1 MSTTEDNLDPMQRFG
16 EKLHAL
22 RMQRGFTL
30 RELANLLGVH
40 NSHVARIE
48 KGKKPSVELIL
59 KISRLFDV
67 PIDILMK
74 DELELDD

>member
-1 MSTTEDNLDPMQRFG
+1 MSTTETIFDPMQRFG
-16 EKLHAL
+16 EKLHTL

-30 RELANLLGVH
+30 REIADMLGVH
-40 NSHVARIE
+40 NSHIARIE

>member
-1 MSTTEDNLDPMQRFG
+1 MSTTETDFDPMQRFG
-16 EKLHAL
+16 EKLHIL
-22 RMQRGFTL
+22 RMQRGLTL
-30 RELANLLGVH
+30 RELADMLGVH
-40 NSHVARIE
+40 NSHVVRIE

-59 KISRLFDV
+59 KISHLFDV

>member
-1 MSTTEDNLDPMQRFG
+1 MQRFG
-16 EKLHAL
+16 EKLHTL
-22 RMQRGFTL
+22 RMQRGLTL
-30 RELANLLGVH
+30 RELADMLGVH

-48 KGKKPSVELIL
+48 KGEKPSVELIL